1 MNSKTPT
8 RRKISGGKDW
18 KFLMTRNRDS
28 KFNTETIKMKPALSL
43 LSIGIAIIQL
53 LDIFIHAVTDQLEII
68 RVSSNLIIL
77 VWLAGV
83 TLGWFNAK
91 FLPVAIGSLGLYSIL
106 NVIFLVREGLTNPE
120 QGGGLRTTL
129 FLLMFLTVTFSS
141 LFTLKHKKRLSR
153 S

>member
-1 MNSKTPT
+1 
-8 RRKISGGKDW
+8 
-18 KFLMTRNRDS
+18 
-28 KFNTETIKMKPALSL
+28 MKPALSL

-53 LDIFIHAVTDQLEII
+53 LDLFIHAVTDQLEII

-91 FLPVAIGSLGLYSIL
+91 FLPVAIGSLGLYFFL